1 MIIGKLIA
9 RNAKRYPNKTAV
21 VSGDYVFTF
30 KEFNERVNKLA
41 NTLTD
46 LGVKKGDRIAALLDN
61 CHQYVELYCSA
72 PKSGFVLV
80 PLNYMLS
87 GKELAFIIN
96 NSGANTLFLG
106 ERYIDTIN
114 SVRGDL
120 KGVRHFII
128 IGTPTEGMRSYED
141 LISRYPTDEPKVDI
155 GEDDLA
161 YLLYTSGTT
170 GLPKGVMHT
179 HRSILEIVIQY
190 IIMPGL
196 KRDDIDLITIPL
208 YWGPSPLFHILPH
221 FYVGS
226 TIVVL
231 KEFNPDVILKAI
243 ETEKISTTLMPPS
256 FIISLL
262 NHPQLS
268 EYDVSS
274 LRLIV
279 FGGEPMPAEIL
290 KRAIEVF
297 GKVFSHVYGLMEI
310 TPVTYFYEDDFVFE
324 GSPEILKRV
333 QSCGKEGI
341 NLNVRVVDENDND
354 VIPGEVGEVIA
365 KGDNMMKGYWEV
377 PQATAETI
385 RGGYVYTGDLATIDK
400 EGYIYLVGR
409 EKDIINSS
417 GKTIYPGDVE
427 EVIYRHP
434 SVSQAA
440 VIGVTDAK
448 LGESVKAVLVLKERM
463 KATENEILDFCKQNL
478 AAYAIPQSIEFV
490 DELPRNPSG
499 KILKRELRERYSK
512 RKR

>member
-21 VSGDYVFTF
+21 VSGDYAFTF

-41 NTLTD
+41 NTLAD

-72 PKSGFVLV
+72 PKGGFVLV

-106 ERYIDTIN
+106 EKYIDTIN

-128 IGTPTEGMRSYED
+128 IGTPTEGMRSYEE
-141 LISRYPTDEPKVDI
+141 LISRYPADEPKVDI

-170 GLPKGVMHT
+170 GLPKGVMHS
-179 HRSILEIVIQY
+179 HRSILEIVMQY
-190 IIMPGL
+190 VILPDL

-208 YWGPSPLFHILPH
+208 YWGPSLLLHILPH

-243 ETEKISTTLMPPS
+243 ETEKVSTTLMPPS

-262 NHPQLS
+262 NHPGMDQ
-268 EYDVSS
+268 YNISS
-274 LRLIV
+274 LRSIV
-279 FGGEPMPAEIL
+279 FGGEPMPVEVL
-290 KRAIEVF
+290 KRAIVVF
-297 GKVFSHVYGLMEI
+297 GNIFAHVYGLMEI
-310 TPVTYFYEDDFVFE
+310 TPVTYFREDDLVLD
-324 GSPEILKRV
+324 GPPEVLKRV
-333 QSCGKEGI
+333 QSCGKEAI
-341 NLNVRVVDENDND
+341 NVEVRVVDENDND

-365 KGDNMMKGYWEV
+365 KGDNMMKGYWEL

-409 EKDIINSS
+409 KKDIINSS
-417 GKTIYPGDVE
+417 GKTIYPGDIEDVL
-427 EVIYRHP
+427 YRHY

-448 LGESVKAVLVLKERM
+448 LGESVKAVVVLKEGM
-463 KATENEILDFCKQNL
+463 ESTENEILDFCKQNI
-478 AAYAIPQSIEFV
+478 AAHAVPQSVEFV
-490 DELPRNPSG
+490 NELPRNPSG
-499 KILKRELRERYSK
+499 KILKRKLRERYGK
-512 RKR
+512 EKK

>member
-21 VSGDYVFTF
+21 VSGDYTFTF

-41 NTLTD
+41 NTLAD
-46 LGVKKGDRIAALLDN
+46 LGVKKGDRIAALLNN
-61 CHQYVELYCSA
+61 CHQYVELYCAA
-72 PKSGFVLV
+72 PKGGFVLV

-106 ERYIDTIN
+106 EKYIDTIN

-120 KGVRHFII
+120 KGVKHFIT
-128 IGTPTEGMRSYED
+128 IGTPAEGMISYEE
-141 LISRYPTDEPKVDI
+141 LISRYPADEPKAEI

-170 GLPKGVMHT
+170 GLPKGVMHN
-179 HRSILEIVIQY
+179 HRSMLEIVTQY
-190 IIMPGL
+190 VILPDL
-196 KRDDIDLITIPL
+196 KRDDVDLITIPL
-208 YWGPSPLFHILPH
+208 YWGPSLLLHILPH

-231 KEFNPDVILKAI
+231 KEFNPDVVLKTI
-243 ETEKISTTLMPPS
+243 ETEKVSTTLMPPS

-262 NHPQLS
+262 NHPGLDQ
-268 EYDVSS
+268 YNISS
-274 LRLIV
+274 LRSIV
-279 FGGEPMPAEIL
+279 FGGEIMPVEVL
-290 KRAIEVF
+290 NRAIGVF
-297 GKVFSHVYGLMEI
+297 GNIFAHIYGLMEI
-310 TPVTYFYEDDFVFE
+310 TPVTYFHEDDLVLD
-324 GSPEILKRV
+324 GPPEVLKRV
-333 QSCGKEGI
+333 QSCGREAI
-341 NLNVRVVDENDND
+341 NVEVRVVDENDND
-354 VIPGEVGEVIA
+354 VIPGEVGEVIV
-365 KGDNMMKGYWEV
+365 KGDNMMKGYWEL

-385 RGGYVYTGDLATIDK
+385 RGGYVHTGDLATLDE
-400 EGYIYLVGR
+400 EGYVYLVGR
-409 EKDIINSS
+409 KKDIINSG

-440 VIGVTDAK
+440 VIGVTNAK
-448 LGESVKAVLVLKERM
+448 LGESVKAVVVLKERM
-463 KATENEILDFCKQNL
+463 KSDENEILEFCKQNL
-478 AAYAIPQSIEFV
+478 AVHAVPQSIEFV

-499 KILKRELRERYSK
+499 KILKRELRERYGK
-512 RKR
+512 KKK

>member
-9 RNAKRYPNKTAV
+9 RNAKRHPNKTAL

-30 KEFNERVNKLA
+30 TEFNERVNKLA
-41 NTLTD
+41 NTLAD

-72 PKSGFVLV
+72 PKCGFVLV

-106 ERYIDTIN
+106 EKYINTIN

-120 KGVRHFII
+120 KGVKHFII
-128 IGTPTEGMRSYED
+128 IGTPTEGMKSYEEI
-141 LISRYPTDEPKVDI
+141 ISGYPADEPKVDI
-155 GEDDLA
+155 SEDDLA

-170 GLPKGVMHT
+170 GLPKGVMHS
-179 HRSILEIVIQY
+179 HRSILEIVTQY
-190 IIMPGL
+190 VILPNL
-196 KRDDIDLITIPL
+196 KRNDIDLITIPL
-208 YWGPSPLFHILPH
+208 YWGPSPLLHILPH

-243 ETEKISTTLMPPS
+243 ETEKVSTTLMPPS

-262 NHPQLS
+262 NHPGMDQ
-268 EYDVSS
+268 YNISS
-274 LRLIV
+274 LRSIV
-279 FGGEPMPAEIL
+279 FGGEPMPVEVL
-290 KRAIEVF
+290 NRAIGVF
-297 GKVFSHVYGLMEI
+297 GNIFAHVYGLVEI
-310 TPVTYFYEDDFVFE
+310 TPVTYFHEDDLVLD
-324 GSPEILKRV
+324 GPPEVLKRV
-333 QSCGKEGI
+333 QSCGKEAI
-341 NLNVRVVDENDND
+341 NVEVRVVDENDND

-365 KGDNMMKGYWEV
+365 KGDHMMKGYWEL

-385 RGGYVYTGDLATIDK
+385 RGGYVYTGDLATLDE
-400 EGYIYLVGR
+400 EGFIYLVGR

-440 VIGVTDAK
+440 VIGVADAK
-448 LGESVKAVLVLKERM
+448 LGESVKAVVVLKERM
-463 KATENEILDFCKQNL
+463 KETENEILEFCKQNL
-478 AAYAIPQSIEFV
+478 AAHAVPQSIEFV

-499 KILKRELRERYSK
+499 KILKRKLRERYGK
-512 RKR
+512 EKP